1 MLFFIIDLQENR
13 HMYRKLFSLLFTA
26 IVLSSCS
33 SSQKTVTAAD
43 NNGIRK
49 LKFLDEYVIK
59 RNLVFDSTIVGG
71 LSGIDYDAKHD
82 RYFIISDERSY
93 STPARFYTASISIRK
108 NKIGKVQFQSVHT
121 LKQPGGAVF
130 PSFSENA
137 QRTPDPESIRYNP
150 YSNQLVWTSEG
161 DREVRRGK
169 MIYQDP
175 YVYQMDTEGNFKDSF
190 FIPANLHMYKEEKGA
205 RENGVFEGSTYAED
219 YKYLYVS
226 MEQPLFEDGP
236 VPTFNY
242 SGAPVR
248 FTKYDAITKKP
259 LAQYAYQLD
268 AVAKKPVPAT
278 AFSINGVSEIL
289 YAGNNQFLVIERS
302 FSTGTFKNTIKIY
315 LADFSAAT
323 DVSDISGLHLNKTY
337 RPALKK
343 LLLNMDDIDRFVDNV
358 EGITFGPLLANGHRS
373 LVLIVDNNFSKYEKS
388 QVFLL
393 EIIP

>member
-13 HMYRKLFSLLFTA
+13 RMYRNTFFFLFIA

-33 SSQKTVTAAD
+33 SSQKATATA
-43 NNGIRK
+43 NSNGIGRLK
-49 LKFLDEYVIK
+49 LLDEYVIK
-59 RNLVFDSTIVGG
+59 RNLVFDSTVIGG
-71 LSGIDYDAKHD
+71 LSGIDYDAKND

-93 STPARFYTASISIRK
+93 STPARFYTASISITKKR
-108 NKIGKVQFQSVHT
+108 ISKVQFQSVHT

-150 YSNQLVWTSEG
+150 NTNRLIWTSEG

-169 MIYQDP
+169 MIYQNP
-175 YVYQMDTEGNFKDSF
+175 YVYEMDLEGNFKDSF

-205 RENGVFEGSTYAED
+205 RENGVLEGSSYADD

-248 FTKYDAITKKP
+248 FTKYDAATKKP

-268 AVAKKPVPAT
+268 AVAKKPNPST
-278 AFSINGVSEIL
+278 GFSINGVSEIL
-289 YAGNNQFLVIERS
+289 YAGNNQFLVMERS

-315 LADFSAAT
+315 LADFSTAT
-323 DVSDISGLHLNKTY
+323 DVSDLSGLHLNKTY

-343 LLLNMDDIDRFVDNV
+343 LLLNMDDIDRYVDNV
-358 EGITFGPLLANGHRS
+358 EGITFGPVLHNGHRS
-373 LVLIVDNNFSKYEKS
+373 LILIADNNFSKYEKS